1 MRMDGEDH
9 PMSEAMAAVA
19 FDALAAGW
27 DGRHGPW
34 SPRGAGFRLRVA
46 LLRRL
51 SRRQRPCRV
60 LDVGCGTGL
69 HLLALA
75 GQLESGLGIDLAPA
89 MIERA
94 RRHAQAAGQA
104 GRIRFDVLPAAS
116 LASWPGEPFDLVL
129 FLGSLEHIA
138 APAQALRDAAGCLS
152 QRGLLVTLILH
163 PSHPLGRRAS
173 RCAGRGSMPPLR
185 LIAPVEMETW
195 AAQAGL
201 ERVRLADLSPFWGSY
216 GLLAAML
223 TGRHFIIFRRRASG

>member
-1 MRMDGEDH
+1 
-9 PMSEAMAAVA
+9 MSEAMAAAA
-19 FDALAAGW
+19 FDAMAPGW

-51 SRRQRPCRV
+51 SRRQQPCRV

-75 GQLESGLGIDLAPA
+75 GQLKSGLGIDLAPA

-94 RRHAQAAGQA
+94 RRHAQTAGHA
-104 GRIRFDVLPAAS
+104 GRIRFDVLPAAA
-116 LASWPGEPFDLVL
+116 LAGWPGEPFDLVL

-138 APAQALRDAAGCLS
+138 APAQALRDTAGCLS
-152 QRGLLVTLILH
+152 GNGLLVTLILH
-163 PSHPLGRRAS
+163 PGHPLGRRAT
-173 RCAGRGSMPPLR
+173 RQADQGSMPPMR
-185 LIAPVEMETW
+185 LIVPAEMETW

-201 ERVRLADLSPFWGSY
+201 EWVRLAGLSRFWAAY
-216 GLLAAML
+216 GLLAATML
-223 TGRHFIIFRRRASG
+223 GRHFIIFRRQTSG